1 MNILLDIGLP
11 VLVHYLR
18 KNESGGALGSPMVR
32 SLANRIDLDGLI
44 SDLKAPE
51 NQLIDVSY
59 RQVRTLDQRVKEII
73 KLIDAAAID
82 PSVHALALKI
92 TKGCFANTI
101 CQLRKIEGY
110 MRSNFD
116 YSQEAGEILTDP
128 RLLFDKSFDGGDCD
142 DLSAAACALAS
153 SLRIPCRLRVSGE
166 DENEPTHIFPL
177 LSTDK
182 DNENAPFV
190 AMDLTLKEP
199 LGYDLT
205 QKGQQVVVKDYD
217 V

>member
-1 MNILLDIGLP
+1 MNLLVDIGLP

-18 KNESGGALGSPMVR
+18 KNESGGALGSPVVR

-44 SDLKAPE
+44 ADLKAPE

-59 RQVRTLDQRVKEII
+59 KTVKSLDERVQEII
-73 KLIDAAAID
+73 KLVNAAATD

-92 TKGCFANTI
+92 TKGCFDNTI
-101 CQLRKIEGY
+101 CQIRKIESY
-110 MRSNFD
+110 MRSTFD

-128 RLLFDKSFDGGDCD
+128 RLLFDKSFEGGDCD
-142 DLSAAACALAS
+142 DLSAAVCALGE
-153 SLRIPCRLRVSGE
+153 SLRIPCQLRVTGE
-166 DENEPTHIFPL
+166 SKGEPTHIFPL

-182 DNENAPFV
+182 DNPDAAMV

-199 LGYDLT
+199 LGYDLS
-205 QKGQQVVVKDYD
+205 KNGDQVKVKDYGI
-217 V
+217 

>member
-1 MNILLDIGLP
+1 M
-11 VLVHYLR
+11 VHYLR
-18 KNESGGALGSPMVR
+18 KNDGGGALGSPLAK
-32 SLANRIDLDGLI
+32 SLANRIDLEGLI

-73 KLIDAAAID
+73 KLIDAASLD
-82 PSVHALALKI
+82 PTVHALALKI
-92 TKGCFANTI
+92 TKGCFDNTI
-101 CQLRKIEGY
+101 CQLRKIESY
-110 MRSNFD
+110 MRTNFD

-142 DLSAAACALAS
+142 DLSAAICALAS

-166 DENEPTHIFPL
+166 GENEPTHIFPL

-182 DNENAPFV
+182 DNPNAAYV

-205 QKGQQVVVKDYD
+205 QKGQQVIVKDYD

>member
-1 MNILLDIGLP
+1 MNLLLDIGLP

-18 KNESGGALGSPMVR
+18 KNDGGGALGSPLAK
-32 SLANRIDLDGLI
+32 SLANRIDLEGLI

-73 KLIDAAAID
+73 KLIDAASLD
-82 PSVHALALKI
+82 PTVHALALKI
-92 TKGCFANTI
+92 TKGCFDATI
-101 CQLRKIEGY
+101 CQLRKIDSY
-110 MRSNFD
+110 MRTNFD

-142 DLSAAACALAS
+142 DLSAAICALAS

-166 DENEPTHIFPL
+166 GENEPTHIFPL

-182 DNENAPFV
+182 DNPNAAYV

-205 QKGQQVVVKDYD
+205 QKGQQVIVKDYD